1 MDANL
6 PGGFACSSEE
16 KLIMVNLVNL
26 SLAFIFSFCILF
38 LSDKLHALV
47 CEVIRKTAIGTESF
61 LTFDPTR
68 RKPTLLCYDL
78 QAAALIVITMKL
90 LFRLDDK
97 VEW

>member
-1 MDANL
+1 MN
-6 PGGFACSSEE
+6 PFIG
-16 KLIMVNLVNL
+16 VNC
-26 SLAFIFSFCILF
+26 IFLHLFCF

-47 CEVIRKTAIGTESF
+47 CEVIQRTAMEKESF
-61 LTFDPTR
+61 LTFDPTA

-78 QAAALIVITMKL
+78 QAVALIIVTMKL